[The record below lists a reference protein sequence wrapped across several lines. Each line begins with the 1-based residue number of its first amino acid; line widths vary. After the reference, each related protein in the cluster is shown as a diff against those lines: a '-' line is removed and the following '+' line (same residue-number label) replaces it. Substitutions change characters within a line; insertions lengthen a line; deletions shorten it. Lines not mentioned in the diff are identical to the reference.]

1 MAQHQLT
8 TSSHG
13 ASGHQPVRTCVGC
26 RKRGLRS
33 ELVRVV
39 ALRGRAVVDH
49 RRRLPGRGAWL
60 HPDQRCLTQ
69 AIRRKALP
77 RALRVSGQLDTGEL
91 EDSFASGLVSG
102 TQDEEGYGRPVP
114 RRGNESRSTRHES
127 AVKLKP

>member
-1 MAQHQLT
+1 MPQHQPT
-8 TSSHG
+8 TSPHA
-13 ASGHQPVRTCVGC
+13 ASGHTPVRTCVGC

-39 ALRGRAVVDH
+39 ALRGHVVVDH

-60 HPDQRCLTQ
+60 HPDQACLAQ

-91 EDSFASGLVSG
+91 EETFGNELATG
-102 TQDEEGYGRPVP
+102 TRHEEGHGRPVP
-114 RRGNESRSTRHES
+114 RRGNRKQVDPS
-127 AVKLKP
+127 